1 MSRKRNVESEL
12 HLSPQE
18 ILLTQIKFSLKCK
31 NEKQKEFIRL
41 INNKEITISAGP
53 AGTGKT
59 YVACAEALKLLTTHP
74 HLYKKIVIV
83 KSVTVLE
90 GEDVGFLKGTL
101 KEKMEPVIA
110 SFLDNFEKLIGR
122 ELTAGLQ
129 TAELIQVLPVAYVR
143 GRTIDNS
150 IIIIDEA
157 QNLNRHHLISIITRI
172 GENSKMIFLGDTDQI
187 DIKDRSKSAF
197 RWLIKTF
204 SNFPEFGT
212 IEFTEDDSVRNPI
225 ISKILNHIKI
235 AEETIQK

>member
-1 MSRKRNVESEL
+1 MAKKRNNEEKL
-12 HLSPQE
+12 LLTPQE
-18 ILLTQIKFSLKCK
+18 ILLTQIKFNIKCK

-59 YVACAEALKLLTTHP
+59 FVACAEALKLLTANT

-122 ELTAGLQ
+122 DLTYAMQ
-129 TAELIQVLPVAYVR
+129 NSELIEVLPIAYVR

-157 QNLNRHHLISIITRI
+157 QNLSKHHLISIITRI

-187 DIKDRSKSAF
+187 DIKDKSKSAF
-197 RWLIKTF
+197 RWLIETF
-204 SNFPEFGT
+204 SNFREFGV

-225 ISKILNHIKI
+225 ISKILNHIK
-235 AEETIQK
+235 ASELPIQK